1 MLYKQHSHWE
11 WGREREREGGRK
23 KERKRTRGT
32 SETEEGGREG
42 GGKACFLHS
51 PLTVSCP
58 ALQQQTGRA
67 GLPQGTPAVIHTLF
81 DVAPREEQGIAAQ
94 V

>member
-11 WGREREREGGRK
+11 WGRERERGRE

-32 SETEEGGREG
+32 SETEEGGRK

-58 ALQQQTGRA
+58 ALRQQTRRA
-67 GLPQGTPAVIHTLF
+67 GPPHGTLVVIHTLF
-81 DVAPREEQGIAAQ
+81 DVAPRKEHGI
-94 V
+94 VTRV